1 MKFAGSDILDSR
13 FPICEILAYK
23 GNCSASCGIL
33 GIGAFVVDQTSL
45 DHCGARG
52 AWASLRHVWLIF
64 IRVALLTHMS
74 DRACIFSNVPIIL
87 HMEKTVKYML
97 ALYTS
102 IGSARTENMTKVYY
116 VRQRIVASS
125 RIL

>member
-1 MKFAGSDILDSR
+1 
-13 FPICEILAYK
+13 
-23 GNCSASCGIL
+23 
-33 GIGAFVVDQTSL
+33 
-45 DHCGARG
+45 
-52 AWASLRHVWLIF
+52 
-64 IRVALLTHMS
+64 
-74 DRACIFSNVPIIL
+74 
-87 HMEKTVKYML
+87 MEKTVKYML